1 MTKPKK
7 LLFLPCRHSLVNSG
21 LGRSRGIT
29 TSVTLPSHAVPLSGP
44 GSRDWIC
51 LSEHDTNGCSTTF
64 LRQVCLTS
72 HTIFIYRVFIKYCV
86 FSLKFLIFLNSA
98 SSAASLV
105 FYLPSVCKHTDTE
118 GKQRKARVRNILKSL
133 KKNNF

>member
-86 FSLKFLIFLNSA
+86 FSLKFLIFLNSSTSPVA
-98 SSAASLV
+98 LV
-105 FYLPSVCKHTDTE
+105 FNLPGVCIHTETE
-118 GKQRKARVRNILKSL
+118 GKQSPEYL
-133 KKNNF
+133 NNS